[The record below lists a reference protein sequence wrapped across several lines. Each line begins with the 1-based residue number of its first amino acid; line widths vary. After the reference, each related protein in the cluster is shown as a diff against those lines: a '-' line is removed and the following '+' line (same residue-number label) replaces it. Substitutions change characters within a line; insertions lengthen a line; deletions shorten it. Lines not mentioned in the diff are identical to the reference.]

1 MNNRVESKINKTTR
15 IKNGFFGIILTVF
28 IFNLFLAGFLN
39 VTSHT
44 KNIKNKNF
52 IMAELKNNVS
62 QERKEELEK
71 SFLNLKEVT
80 KITYIDSYTAFQELQ
95 KELGIVI
102 PRGENPLPNAF
113 RIYFNSPKSLEKLQ
127 TTLENTE
134 EIKEFFT
141 DDLYTTDINRRVKIL
156 NLFGL
161 ICIGISLCSL
171 FILSTILKF
180 QIETQ
185 YLINLIKDES
195 NPRNLIKAKNVNI
208 LLSSVAA
215 LVGTFT
221 FFNFYMVVRNVLIES
236 NIFVNILSLL
246 EILYIELGV
255 TLVILL
261 FIWFMPVERR
271 KKQENS
277 DEDR

>member
-102 PRGENPLPNAF
+102 PRGE
-113 RIYFNSPKSLEKLQ
+113 R
-127 TTLENTE
+127 
-134 EIKEFFT
+134 
-141 DDLYTTDINRRVKIL
+141 
-156 NLFGL
+156 
-161 ICIGISLCSL
+161 
-171 FILSTILKF
+171 
-180 QIETQ
+180 
-185 YLINLIKDES
+185 
-195 NPRNLIKAKNVNI
+195 
-208 LLSSVAA
+208 
-215 LVGTFT
+215 
-221 FFNFYMVVRNVLIES
+221 VVRDSIRAGQGKN
-236 NIFVNILSLL
+236 NF
-246 EILYIELGV
+246 
-255 TLVILL
+255 
-261 FIWFMPVERR
+261 
-271 KKQENS
+271 
-277 DEDR
+277 